1 MSVPVIRLRNRW
13 QLQEAKNRLSE
24 VVRLA
29 QSDGPQTITVR
40 GEDAVVVVSAA
51 EYRREHPES
60 AGAHELTLYQ
70 LSRAWADKIG
80 DIDLALDRDYGS
92 PREIDLGGE

>member
-1 MSVPVIRLRNRW
+1 MIARKRRW

-40 GEDAVVVVSAA
+40 GTDAVVVISIE
-51 EYRREHPES
+51 EYHREHP
-60 AGAHELTLYQ
+60 ATA
-70 LSRAWADKIG
+70 LSLLDLSQQWADKIG
-80 DIDLALDRDYGS
+80 DIDLDLDQEYGELRRVEL
-92 PREIDLGGE
+92 PGKDDL

>member
-1 MSVPVIRLRNRW
+1 MVRLRNRW

-40 GEDAVVVVSAA
+40 GEDAVVVVSAS
-51 EYRREHPES
+51 EYRRDHPDTYGTP
-60 AGAHELTLYQ
+60 ALTLYE
-70 LSRAWADKIG
+70 LSRPWAEEIG
-80 DIDLALDRDYGS
+80 DIALEIERDYG
-92 PREIDLGGE
+92 PLRGIHMGDE

>member
-1 MSVPVIRLRNRW
+1 VIRLRNRW

-29 QSDGPQTITVR
+29 QSEGPQTITVR

-51 EYRREHPES
+51 EYRRDHPDTY
-60 AGAHELTLYQ
+60 GMTLYE
-70 LSRAWADKIG
+70 LSRQWADRIG
-80 DIDLALDRDYGS
+80 DIDLEIERDYG
-92 PREIDLGGE
+92 PLREVDMADG